1 MSQEFKLPDL
11 GEGVHEG
18 QIIRLLV
25 GEGDEVKEDQPLM
38 EVETDKAAV
47 EIPSPFAGVIR
58 KWHVEENEL
67 VHVGDVMVTVDAH
80 GESASDNGQSQQTA
94 AQTATKEKKTKRQQ
108 AGGATATTTAA
119 PPTGAPGPR
128 RRKPASPYVRKL
140 ARQKGIDIETINGSG
155 PGGRITRADI
165 EQATTAAPSDTP
177 SAPAARQSQPA
188 TTTTGPTTT
197 LRAEIVEPPGTDD
210 KDQHGP
216 VRRHRLSQA
225 RKTIATNM
233 AQSWSTIPHCTDNDD
248 ADITQLDALR
258 QGHTFP
264 NDPQRKLRPLPF
276 VIRAVVRALQRY
288 PMFNAFY
295 DEQKQE
301 ITYRRYINIAL
312 GVQTERGLVAP
323 VIREA
328 DSMGI
333 VQLADAID
341 ELTERARS
349 GSFSVNDTRGGT
361 FTVSNAGA
369 MGGSWYSTPIIT
381 PGQSAVIALGRARKR
396 PWVVDDAI
404 VPRLIQPISVSFDH
418 RIIDGADEIAFMQ
431 HIIADLENPAR
442 LVL

>member
-1 MSQEFKLPDL
+1 MSKEFKLPDL

-25 GEGDEVKEDQPLM
+25 GEGDDVREDQPLM

-47 EIPSPFAGVIR
+47 EIPSPFAGVIK
-58 KWHVEENEL
+58 KWHVEENQL
-67 VHVGDVMVTVDAH
+67 VHVGDVMVTVEAN
-80 GESASDNGQSQQTA
+80 GEATTSESKQADSG
-94 AQTATKEKKTKRQQ
+94 TATQEKKATRQK
-108 AGGATATTTAA
+108 AGGATATATAA
-119 PPTGAPGPR
+119 PTAPPR
-128 RRKPASPYVRKL
+128 RRKPASPFVRKL
-140 ARQKGIDIETINGSG
+140 ARQNGLDIETINGSG
-155 PGGRITRADI
+155 PGGRITRADV
-165 EQATTAAPSDTP
+165 EQATTGAPSQAPSSPAAPQ
-177 SAPAARQSQPA
+177 RQPQPT

-197 LRAEIVEPPGTDD
+197 LRAEVVEPPGTDD
-210 KDQHGP
+210 QDQHGAI
-216 VRRHRLSQA
+216 RRHPLSQA

-248 ADITQLDALR
+248 ADITQLDELR
-258 QGHTFP
+258 RGYAFP

-288 PMFNAFY
+288 PIFNAFY
-295 DEQKQE
+295 DDQKQE

-312 GVQTERGLVAP
+312 GVQTERGLIAP
-323 VIREA
+323 VIRSA
-328 DSMGI
+328 DSLGI
-333 VQLADAID
+333 LQLADSID
-341 ELTERARS
+341 EMTQRARS

-381 PGQSAVIALGRARKR
+381 PGQSAVIALGRARRK
-396 PWVVDDAI
+396 PWVVNDEI